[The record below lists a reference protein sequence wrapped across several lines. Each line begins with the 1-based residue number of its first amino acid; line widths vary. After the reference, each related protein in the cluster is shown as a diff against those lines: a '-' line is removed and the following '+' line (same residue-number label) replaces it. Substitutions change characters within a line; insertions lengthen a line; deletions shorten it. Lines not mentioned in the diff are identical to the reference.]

1 MPGQEKRTGLK
12 RQELHRGRPVEFEGG
27 RAVVVN
33 IAKDGQVRMRLDLAT
48 SEGSRPYVTLYGK
61 YTHYGAGLEFVET
74 APRDY
79 W

>member
-12 RQELHRGRPVEFEGG
+12 RQELHRGRSVEFEGG

-48 SEGSRPYVTLYGK
+48 SEESRP
-61 YTHYGAGLEFVET
+61 
-74 APRDY
+74 
-79 W
+79 